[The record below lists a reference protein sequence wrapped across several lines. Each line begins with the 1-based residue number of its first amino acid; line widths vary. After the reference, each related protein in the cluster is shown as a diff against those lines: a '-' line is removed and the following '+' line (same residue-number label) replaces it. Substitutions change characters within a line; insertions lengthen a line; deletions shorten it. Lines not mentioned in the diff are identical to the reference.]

1 MRELDPKGGAR
12 YVGFV
17 KDLLDVV
24 AEKVG
29 FSYSFKIAS
38 DNQYGTE
45 SPIGWTGM
53 IGELVRKV
61 SIYASTQNSMKFR
74 EPPLHFYYIYNVSLR
89 FWRRGWLYYFCLC
102 LFRIVTHL
110 GI

>member
-89 FWRRGWLYYFCLC
+89 FWRRGGFTISVFVYFGLS
-102 LFRIVTHL
+102 LT
-110 GI
+110 